1 MFDGKVGVKSG
12 AGAGVGESQAEGGRE
27 GKGYH
32 PAVGWASGGAFPF
45 IISFPHPSNPLVS
58 DVETGLERA
67 RVTQLRRAG
76 AGLELLVF
84 QSQVQLLYN
93 FAGKLDDKKGG
104 LHWVCFLLKLCLKV
118 IVTYSLQQAEILCRT
133 DFPFQMGES

>member
-32 PAVGWASGGAFPF
+32 PDVGWASGGAFPF

-58 DVETGLERA
+58 DVETEAWRGP
-67 RVTQLRRAG
+67 V
-76 AGLELLVF
+76 
-84 QSQVQLLYN
+84 SP
-93 FAGKLDDKKGG
+93 
-104 LHWVCFLLKLCLKV
+104 
-118 IVTYSLQQAEILCRT
+118 S
-133 DFPFQMGES
+133 